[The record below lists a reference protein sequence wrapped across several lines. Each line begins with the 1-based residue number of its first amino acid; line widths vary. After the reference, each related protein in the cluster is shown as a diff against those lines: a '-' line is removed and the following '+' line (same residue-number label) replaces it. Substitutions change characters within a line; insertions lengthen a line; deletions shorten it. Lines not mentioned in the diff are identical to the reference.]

1 MKLSILLTR
10 TVMVGCLAAGA
21 LGSLA
26 CADGPGGPTSP
37 SRNAAISTSSGLL
50 ASGNQAIAGPS
61 SASSLAAS
69 SPMHRLLLTKTCD
82 AKFPDVPVCTVV
94 ILPGASKPEGPL
106 AEGTTAVYDFHV
118 IDFTK
123 IISSDVVLTTAGG
136 TAAGHCTLS
145 FKTGVGTCTFARG
158 TGELA
163 GFHANVQVAF
173 DFATGVTTWDGT
185 YHFSGYD

>member
-10 TVMVGCLAAGA
+10 TVVVGCLAAGA
-21 LGSLA
+21 LGAGA
-26 CADGPGGPTSP
+26 CADGPGTPTSP
-37 SRNAAISTSSGLL
+37 SRNAAISTSALL
-50 ASGNQAIAGPS
+50 APGNQETVGSS

-69 SPMHRLLLTKTCD
+69 SPMGRLLLTKTCD
-82 AKFPDVPVCTVV
+82 ANFPDVPVCTVV
-94 ILPGASKPEGPL
+94 ILPGAPKPEGPL

-123 IISSDVVLTTAGG
+123 IISSDVVLTTADG

-163 GFHANVQVAF
+163 GFHANVKVTF

-185 YHFSGYD
+185 YHFSGND